1 MFVNSLIYE
10 RNRLLHRG
18 GAMTLF
24 FKGVWEFGRLKG
36 TCCGDWVMCH
46 DGEGKVAF
54 GMTGAAPLRPTAP
67 VKKKKAR
74 NDVCGATQAIH
85 KLPHSTRQKRK
96 SKK

>member
-18 GAMTLF
+18 GAMTLI
-24 FKGVWEFGRLKG
+24 FKGVWEFGQLKG
-36 TCCGDWVMCH
+36 TCCGDLVMCH

-54 GMTGAAPLRPTAP
+54 GMTGAAPLRLTAP

-74 NDVCGATQAIH
+74 NGVCGAAQAIH
-85 KLPHSTRQKRK
+85 KLPCSTR
-96 SKK
+96 